1 MSVTFPVCAR
11 IMKTVFLVVILG
23 ASALCEVPP
32 PRSYL
37 RPNFR
42 PSLEIDLHG
51 RPRQSLDVQLPPKF
65 TIEQLI
71 RLTEKL
77 QSSRFQAQKIQVNLE
92 QASSYLPPQPEA
104 PGQLQPPSSS
114 QSPNL
119 WTQNPQSQYSPPTQQ
134 RPSQGLSDK
143 LQWGSDQSF
152 RPQNQYLLPSQS
164 QTFRPQN
171 QGFRPQNQL
180 VPSSQNQAY
189 RPQSQQNQNQGFRP
203 QNQFVSSDQ
212 SQGLRPQNQY
222 VPPTQ
227 SQGFKPE
234 NQYPPSNQNQGF
246 GPQSQ
251 YVPPA
256 DNQVSRPQNVP
267 SAQNRPQATYGV
279 PNPGTSQLRPP
290 STTYGVPEG
299 SGIETF
305 GEQQQLPYNKPSN
318 GFNRLNAPLST
329 GGEGYESAA
338 TTQRTPLATSTT
350 PRAVIAGTT
359 SGPSFELDGQQ
370 EEGESDEA
378 SPNIAISNAVAGE
391 GTFFYLQQP
400 DGRLQRVVL
409 QKTRDANGKPEEY
422 VANYY
427 FQNIQALP
435 NVVYSPLIALGNYEQ
450 QQ

>member
-11 IMKTVFLVVILG
+11 IMKTLFLVVILG
-23 ASALCEVPP
+23 TSALCEVPP

-37 RPNFR
+37 RQNFR
-42 PSLEIDLHG
+42 PSLEIDVNSH
-51 RPRQSLDVQLPPKF
+51 PRQSLNVQLPPKF

-77 QSSRFQAQKIQVNLE
+77 QSSRFQTQKIQVNLE

-104 PGQLQPPSSS
+104 PSQLRPPSSS

-119 WTQNPQSQYSPPTQQ
+119 WTQTQKPQTQYIPPTQQ
-134 RPSQGLSDK
+134 QPSQGLSDK
-143 LQWGSDQSF
+143 LQWSSEQSL
-152 RPQNQYLLPSQS
+152 RPQNQYLPTSQS

-171 QGFRPQNQL
+171 QGFKPQSQF
-180 VPSSQNQAY
+180 VPSSQNQGY
-189 RPQSQQNQNQGFRP
+189 RPQGQQNQNQGFRP
-203 QNQFVSSDQ
+203 QTQFVPSDQ
-212 SQGLRPQNQY
+212 NQGLRPQNQY

-227 SQGFKPE
+227 SQE
-234 NQYPPSNQNQGF
+234 YTPSNQNQGF
-246 GPQSQ
+246 GSQNQ
-251 YVPPA
+251 YVPPSN
-256 DNQVSRPQNVP
+256 NQISRPQNLP
-267 SAQNRPQATYGV
+267 STQNRPQATYGV
-279 PNPGTSQLRPP
+279 PTPGNSQLRPP
-290 STTYGVPEG
+290 STSYGVPEG

-318 GFNRLNAPLST
+318 GFNRPNVPSSA
-329 GGEGYESAA
+329 GGEGYEPAA
-338 TTQRTPLATSTT
+338 STQRVPLATSTT
-350 PRAVIAGTT
+350 PRAVVAETT
-359 SGPSFELDGQQ
+359 NGPSFELDGQQ
-370 EEGESDEA
+370 EEGQSDEA
-378 SPNIAISNAVAGE
+378 SPNIAISNAVAGD